1 MALIVNSTNI
11 PAGGKVIQN
20 GTAAK
25 QIYFGSTKVW
35 SATPPQ
41 LVLYDGPGNIN
52 RMTAVNFGNVYNNN
66 ATTQGNG
73 VKCWNLSPW
82 GNGDSNLRTAA
93 ILRSSAAY
101 DLTDYT
107 TYHMIWTSYGGY
119 GAAPWGVPRCTMY
132 TATVTGALPH
142 TNSPARTWAV
152 TDTNEYKIDS
162 GWHTGTYSI
171 ASVQGMNYVYVGN
184 WGNGNASSV
193 YVQKLWLT

>member
-1 MALIVNSTNI
+1 MPLSINGISIPST
-11 PAGGKVIQN
+11 GKVLQN
-20 GTAAK
+20 GVSMS
-25 QIYFGSTKVW
+25 QVNRNGEQVW
-35 SATPPQ
+35 NNVPPQ
-41 LVLYDGPGNIN
+41 LVLYDGPGGIN
-52 RMTAVNFGNVYNNN
+52 RMSAVNFGNVYNNN

-93 ILRSSAAY
+93 ILRSSSAY
-101 DLTDYT
+101 DLTNYT
-107 TYHMIWTSYGGY
+107 RYHMIWTSYGGY

-152 TDTNEYKIDS
+152 TDTKEYKIDF
-162 GWHTGTYSI
+162 GWHTGSFDISSI
-171 ASVQGMNYVYVGN
+171 QGMNYVYVGN

>member
-52 RMTAVNFGNVYNNN
+52 RMTAVNFGTVYNNN

-119 GAAPWGVPRCTMY
+119 GAAPWGVPHCTMY

-171 ASVQGMNYVYVGN
+171 ASV
-184 WGNGNASSV
+184 
-193 YVQKLWLT
+193 

>member
-1 MALIVNSTNI
+1 MFFFF
-11 PAGGKVIQN
+11 KQK
-20 GTAAK
+20 TAYEISACLV
-25 QIYFGSTKVW
+25 GSEMCIR
-35 SATPPQ
+35 
-41 LVLYDGPGNIN
+41 D
-52 RMTAVNFGNVYNNN
+52 R
-66 ATTQGNG
+66 
-73 VKCWNLSPW
+73 
-82 GNGDSNLRTAA
+82 
-93 ILRSSAAY
+93 
-101 DLTDYT
+101 
-107 TYHMIWTSYGGY
+107 
-119 GAAPWGVPRCTMY
+119 RCTMY